1 YRLSASCQKTKKS
14 TRAGRHD
21 LSYILSCFLKI
32 LLIRIYLGFYESMAR
47 LTVIDPALFL
57 DKVPVMNIILLNA

>member
-1 YRLSASCQKTKKS
+1 V
-14 TRAGRHD
+14 
-21 LSYILSCFLKI
+21 FLKI
-32 LLIRIYLGFYESMAR
+32 LLIRVYLGFDESMAM